1 MCPGRSGGF
10 STSGEVVVF
19 AGVVTFVLTNPLS
32 CPWPLGLSLN
42 LSIPDFSISTDADSR
57 IPANEV
63 TLPPRSG
70 SHFLPCSC
78 KCILCQNPLPGQRP
92 HPRSCYTC
100 VRACAPQPS
109 VPESAGSW
117 MVRMLP
123 RGAGAPDTSPAPR
136 FFPWE
141 VVSAEA
147 GLQNPGFALSFPKCS
162 MNAAPWRPCFPFE
175 KSDEV
180 LRSLGPQ
187 MWPIPPPPP
196 LSLQLNKFAQQGLRA
211 RSLVFPGPGGFLA
224 RVDLFCC
231 CCGL

>member
-1 MCPGRSGGF
+1 MGTFNSVITFRYIRRIYF
-10 STSGEVVVF
+10 STRCALVDLEGFLLRERWWF
-19 AGVVTFVLTNPLS
+19 LLE
-32 CPWPLGLSLN
+32 LLLLSLQTHCHAPGPWVYHLTFQSPIFPFLLTPTAVYPPMRSLCLLVLALTSSRVVAN
-42 LSIPDFSISTDADSR
+42 VPFVKTRCQVSAR
-57 IPANEV
+57 IPAAV
-63 TLPPRSG
+63 TRVCAL
-70 SHFLPCSC
+70 
-78 KCILCQNPLPGQRP
+78 
-92 HPRSCYTC
+92 
-100 VRACAPQPS
+100 CAPQPS

-196 LSLQLNKFAQQGLRA
+196 RCLCN
-211 RSLVFPGPGGFLA
+211 
-224 RVDLFCC
+224 
-231 CCGL
+231 